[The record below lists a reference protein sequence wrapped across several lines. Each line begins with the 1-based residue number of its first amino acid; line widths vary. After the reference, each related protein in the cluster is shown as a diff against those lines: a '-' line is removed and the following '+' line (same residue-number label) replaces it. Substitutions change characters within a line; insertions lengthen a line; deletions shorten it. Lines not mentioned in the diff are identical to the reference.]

1 MSQTS
6 DILPMVA
13 LAIACSSSSGRPLSL
28 FAQAELVR
36 RGVTLKYIEIIGGN
50 HEQVHEKTTSGKSR
64 PV

>member
-6 DILPMVA
+6 DILPMAA
-13 LAIACSSSSGRPLSL
+13 LAIACSSSGRPLSL

-36 RGVTLKYIEIIGGN
+36 LGVTLKYIEIIGGN
-50 HEQVHEKTTSGKSR
+50 HEQVHEKTTSGKYR

>member
-6 DILPMVA
+6 DILPMTA
-13 LAIACSSSSGRPLSL
+13 LAIACSSSGRPLSL

-36 RGVTLKYIEIIGGN
+36 RGVTLKYIEITEGN
-50 HEQVHEKTTSGKSR
+50 HEQVHAKKTSGKSR